1 MAWAAPSAVALGS
14 LAFAVFWLLALFP
27 SLPLLPVGR
36 AAGALL
42 AACLMVVFQVL
53 SPAAAFAAV
62 DLPILAL
69 LFGTML
75 VSTYLERAHLF
86 RHLARALTWRSRG
99 APCPPA
105 LRPAPPAPAPAP
117 HTLARHAL
125 PRAGARDL
133 LCRVCLLAG
142 LCSAL
147 LTNDTTCVILT
158 PFLLLL
164 CKERSYPPQPFLMAL
179 ASSAN
184 IGSAATPIG
193 NPQNLLVALM
203 GHISFGKFLAGLAPA
218 MLVGLFVNTL
228 GLLALY
234 WRKLSP
240 PAPTAIANGEVAAG
254 SALELVDVPS
264 GEVASPVL
272 SEEVPAVHAQPE
284 QQPASVAPPQE
295 AGWHWR
301 PGLHRLW
308 TAAVYLVTL
317 GMLACLLAGL
327 DLPWTALTTA
337 VVLMCLDFADAAP
350 ALAKVSY
357 PLLVFF
363 CGMFIS
369 VEGFNST
376 GAPGAFWKV
385 MEPYARIDNPGG
397 TAVLA
402 VVVII
407 LSNVASNVPTVL
419 LLGPRLAAS
428 AAATPGVSVTRA
440 WLLLA
445 WISTVAGNLC
455 MIGSAANLIVS
466 EQASRAKDNRYNLSF
481 WNHLRFGVPSTVI
494 VTALGIPLITS

>member
-1 MAWAAPSAVALGS
+1 MAWASPSAVALGC

-99 APCPPA
+99 A
-105 LRPAPPAPAPAP
+105 
-117 HTLARHAL
+117 
-125 PRAGARDL
+125 RDL

-147 LTNDTTCVILT
+147 LTNDTTCIILT

-254 SALELVDVPS
+254 SASELVDVPS

-272 SEEVPAVHAQPE
+272 PEEVPAVHAQPE
-284 QQPASVAPPQE
+284 QLPASVAPPQE
-295 AGWHWR
+295 AGWHRR

-385 MEPYARIDNPGG
+385 MEPHARIDNPGG

-481 WNHLRFGVPSTVI
+481 WNHLRFGIPSTVI

>member
-1 MAWAAPSAVALGS
+1 
-14 LAFAVFWLLALFP
+14 
-27 SLPLLPVGR
+27 
-36 AAGALL
+36 
-42 AACLMVVFQVL
+42 MVVFQVL

-62 DLPILAL
+62 DLTILAL

-99 APCPPA
+99 APCSSC
-105 LRPAPPAPAPAP
+105 LSAPPRQPRPRPLTRSPA
-117 HTLARHAL
+117 HAL
-125 PRAGARDL
+125 PRTGARDL

-203 GHISFGKFLAGLAPA
+203 GHISFGKFLAGVAPA
-218 MLVGLFVNTL
+218 MLVGLSVNTL

-240 PAPTAIANGEVAAG
+240 PAPTAIVNGEIAAG
-254 SALELVDVPS
+254 PALELVDVPS

-272 SEEVPAVHAQPE
+272 PEEAHAIHAQPE
-284 QQPASVAPPQE
+284 QQPASVAPSQE
-295 AGWHWR
+295 AGWHRR
-301 PGLHRLW
+301 PGLHRFW
-308 TAAVYLVTL
+308 SAAVYLVTL

-376 GAPGAFWKV
+376 GAPGAFWNL
-385 MEPYARIDNPGG
+385 MEPHARIDNPGG
-397 TAVLA
+397 TVVLA

-407 LSNVASNVPTVL
+407 LSNVASNVPTGGWVSLSTQHSEASDKPKPVMTGIACCTVL

-466 EQASRAKDNRYNLSF
+466 EQASRAKDNRYNPSF
-481 WNHLRFGVPSTVI
+481 WNHLRFGIPSTVI